1 MTSISASLA
10 MHLSLIVV
18 RYQFAFLSIHPIHS
32 IVVEIFLKF
41 WKCTHLQEQTPSSPL
56 IPMASKRR
64 VVSSWNGI
72 IQGIYIYIFRN
83 ARASLVGEE
92 LFFSFRYCEN
102 IFKIIDDNFYVSL
115 HILFLDIFL
124 LLLRIRM
131 LRGMMLLKFR
141 STKFRSFRCF
151 IFLILNRF

>member
-1 MTSISASLA
+1 MARGEECTATFMTSISASLA
-10 MHLSLIVV
+10 MHLSLIVI

-72 IQGIYIYIFRN
+72 IQGIYIYVYFEMHALLLWGRNYFFLFDIAKIFSKLSMIIFTFRCTF
-83 ARASLVGEE
+83 
-92 LFFSFRYCEN
+92 FFSTFSY
-102 IFKIIDDNFYVSL
+102 YY
-115 HILFLDIFL
+115 
-124 LLLRIRM
+124 
-131 LRGMMLLKFR
+131 
-141 STKFRSFRCF
+141 
-151 IFLILNRF
+151 

>member
-1 MTSISASLA
+1 MARGEECTATFMTSISASLA

-72 IQGIYIYIFRN
+72 IQGIYIYVYFEMHALLLWGRNYFFLFDIAKIFSKLSMIIFTFRCTF
-83 ARASLVGEE
+83 
-92 LFFSFRYCEN
+92 FFSTFSY
-102 IFKIIDDNFYVSL
+102 YY
-115 HILFLDIFL
+115 
-124 LLLRIRM
+124 
-131 LRGMMLLKFR
+131 
-141 STKFRSFRCF
+141 
-151 IFLILNRF
+151 

>member
-1 MTSISASLA
+1 MARGEECTATFMTSISASLA

-72 IQGIYIYIFRN
+72 IQGIYIYIYFEMHALLLWGRNYFFLFDIAKIFSKLSMIIFTFRCTF
-83 ARASLVGEE
+83 
-92 LFFSFRYCEN
+92 FFSTFSY
-102 IFKIIDDNFYVSL
+102 YY
-115 HILFLDIFL
+115 
-124 LLLRIRM
+124 
-131 LRGMMLLKFR
+131 
-141 STKFRSFRCF
+141 
-151 IFLILNRF
+151 

>member
-1 MTSISASLA
+1 MHPLARANPLLPSDPDGVETSCCQL
-10 MHLSLIVV
+10 VKWNNT
-18 RYQFAFLSIHPIHS
+18 RY
-32 IVVEIFLKF
+32 
-41 WKCTHLQEQTPSSPL
+41 
-56 IPMASKRR
+56 
-64 VVSSWNGI
+64 
-72 IQGIYIYIFRN
+72 IYIYIFRN